1 MGVVVKLGIRLAK
14 STLLWLVL
22 LLLVAELAG
31 KTLVPLAGVAHDH
44 QRPEQLTQQ
53 ALSYKAD
60 GLRALKRAPDVL
72 VLGSS
77 LPMAAFRYCDNQW
90 QKQTDADNDAVK
102 HHLSVFQAYSRGVY
116 LERLLSLKAHQPVTV
131 FNFTSAA
138 CMPSDAS
145 LILSKAI
152 EFKKKPKLVIIA
164 FGPRDFMDNLVPEI
178 GRTPAFNALADWTCL
193 SGNVPSSL
201 SLDTIRELVLESCS
215 DCYRNRGAWSLLLSE
230 LTTHFVRPVKLASS
244 SSSLPANNPLA
255 TKDKE
260 ETKHVCL
267 SQHQYEAWHIEDY
280 RKRYNPAN
288 YLRYEQ
294 EMERLA
300 YLLDSCKQKRIT
312 AVVVNMPITTI
323 NRELIPGR
331 LLQQYERDLAVYS
344 RKHDALYVDLSQDP
358 TFTADD
364 FLDTVHVNPQG
375 GKKVLDELGRQLGQS
390 SLVAKVLDA
399 NSVNSIGLTVKREK
413 AL

>member
-1 MGVVVKLGIRLAK
+1 MVAKLGMRLAK

-22 LLLVAELAG
+22 LLLVAELGG
-31 KTLVPLAGVAHDH
+31 KTLMPLAGVAHDH

-90 QKQTDADNDAVK
+90 QKQTEADNDAVK
-102 HHLSVFQAYSRGVY
+102 HHVSVFQAYSRGVY

-152 EFKKKPKLVIIA
+152 EFKKKPKLVIVA

-178 GRTPAFNALADWTCL
+178 GRTPAFNALADWACL

-201 SLDTIRELVLESCS
+201 SLDTIRELVLESFS
-215 DCYRNRGAWSLLLSE
+215 DCYRNRADWSVLLSD
-230 LTTHFVRPVKLASS
+230 LTKHFVRPDKSASVP
-244 SSSLPANNPLA
+244 SSLPASLAASKPLT
-255 TKDKE
+255 TKDND
-260 ETKHVCL
+260 ETKHVCVA
-267 SQHQYEAWHIEDY
+267 QPRYEAWHIEDY

-300 YLLDSCKQKRIT
+300 YLLDNCKQRQIT
-312 AVVVNMPITTI
+312 AVVVNMPITTT
-323 NRELIPGR
+323 NRELIPER
-331 LLQQYERDLAVYS
+331 LLQRYERDLASSS
-344 RKHDALYVDLSQDP
+344 RKHDAIYVDLSQNP
-358 TFTADD
+358 IFTADD

-375 GKKVLDELGRQLGQS
+375 GKKVLD
-390 SLVAKVLDA
+390 
-399 NSVNSIGLTVKREK
+399 
-413 AL
+413 

>member
-1 MGVVVKLGIRLAK
+1 MVAKLGMRLGK

-22 LLLVAELAG
+22 LLLVAELGG
-31 KTLVPLAGVAHDH
+31 KTLMPLASVAHDR
-44 QRPEQLTQQ
+44 QRPEQLTQE
-53 ALSYKAD
+53 ALTYKAE
-60 GLRALKRAPDVL
+60 GLKALKTSPDVL

-90 QKQTDADNDAVK
+90 QKQTDADDDAVK
-102 HHLSVFQAYSRGVY
+102 HHLSVFQAYSRGAY
-116 LERLLSLKAHQPVTV
+116 LESLLSLQAQQPVSV

-201 SLDTIRELVLESCS
+201 SLDTIRELVLESS
-215 DCYRNRGAWSLLLSE
+215 SNCYRNRGDWSLLLSE
-230 LTTHFVRPVKLASS
+230 LTTHFVRPVASV
-244 SSSLPANNPLA
+244 SSSLPASNPLTA
-255 TKDKE
+255 TGKE
-260 ETKHVCL
+260 ENKHVCIA
-267 SQHQYEAWHIEDY
+267 QQRYEAWHIEDY
-280 RKRYNPAN
+280 RKRYNPPN

-300 YLLDSCKQKRIT
+300 YLLDNCRQKQIA
-312 AVVVNMPITTI
+312 AVVVNMPITTT

-331 LLQQYERDLAVYS
+331 LLQRYEKDLSSHA
-344 RKHDALYVDLSQDP
+344 RQHDAFYVDLSQNP

-375 GKKVLDELGRQLGQS
+375 GKKVLDELARQLGQS
-390 SLVAKVLDA
+390 NLVAKVLDA
-399 NSVNSIGLTVKREK
+399 NSVNSIGLTEK
-413 AL
+413 KEKSL